1 MVPHQEDDDMPS
13 SPPQP
18 QHATPAKLPMSK
30 ASRLPIPRKVSGI
43 FSNSSFSKGGSLRP
57 QPSRERLPSSNG
69 DARIPPPRTN
79 PTITKRPS
87 VSRLPNGSDQG
98 DRNFSDA
105 TASSI
110 AKAHP
115 RRMPSSGALN
125 GTTPALKSKTSFTN
139 LQAKPTVNTQLTRK
153 TSGSLIG
160 SPVLSPQLHTPRV
173 STTPKG
179 RRTSDI
185 NGAAAPP
192 LNRKPS
198 NNQLK
203 QPSTVH
209 KRQSITQL
217 SARNLQHLNAA
228 PDASPTPLR
237 RQPSST
243 GLPTMPRTPTAS
255 KPVRPPQ
262 TAPRQATRGPKPPP
276 MASAPPAEQP
286 SPQKGDHRKASQSLR
301 DTIRQAR
308 AAKQRVA
315 SVSNGENNG
324 IAATNGLDGFDF
336 GTDDPFN
343 QSILGE
349 GGSTKVLQQRIKS
362 ARVEGRLN
370 ISNLELKEI
379 PAAVYKM
386 YDTSEEELAATD
398 DDNGPKWYESV
409 DLAKLIGADNEIGE
423 VGEELAQQFGGLSF
437 IDMHNNLL
445 TGLPANLVQL
455 TELTV
460 LNLSGNQ
467 LDNGVLDIIFQI
479 PTLKDLKLGKNNLEG
494 EVDASISKLV
504 ALESLEL
511 QDNKLTSLPSSI
523 GECCR
528 LRSLNIARNALTA
541 LPLEELQHCH
551 LLEIDISQNKLSG
564 TFFPA
569 SVERWETLQSLNV
582 KGNHITS
589 FTESS
594 VVLPAL
600 NQLFAS
606 NNQLTSF
613 PTLTGWDELLVLL
626 VDQNQITMLPEELYG
641 IRRLRT
647 LDFSGNSVKTID
659 PRLGAMDS
667 LEVISFAG
675 NPLFDRKLAGMSAA
689 DLKKTLRG
697 RLAPPEIVIA
707 EADDDE
713 PCARPGTENGGS
725 PAPTTVEVGR
735 GGVLDLSN
743 KNLDELTSELMDSI
757 VGSPCTM
764 VLAHNS
770 FSVIPTNVDRFA
782 SLSSLDLSSNR
793 LSAVYL
799 PERLM
804 LRSLDTLNL
813 HNTGLASLELLFKN
827 LDSPKLQT
835 LDISANRVTSIEGLR
850 QVFPA
855 LLHLHAAN
863 NQVEEIPLES
873 IDGIRVLDLTG
884 NSIGSLPPKLALCEN
899 LRELRVQGNL
909 FRGAKSCSHHAQRNP
924 Y

>member
-13 SPPQP
+13 SPLPQQQ
-18 QHATPAKLPMSK
+18 QHATPAKLP
-30 ASRLPIPRKVSGI
+30 I
-43 FSNSSFSKGGSLRP
+43 FWHLLKFNIFEGQGGSLRP
-57 QPSRERLPSSNG
+57 QPSRDRLPSSNG

-79 PTITKRPS
+79 PTITKRP
-87 VSRLPNGSDQG
+87 
-98 DRNFSDA
+98 
-105 TASSI
+105 
-110 AKAHP
+110 
-115 RRMPSSGALN
+115 GALN
-125 GTTPALKSKTSFTN
+125 GTNPALKSKTSFTN
-139 LQAKPTVNTQLTRK
+139 LQAKPT
-153 TSGSLIG
+153 
-160 SPVLSPQLHTPRV
+160 LHTPRV

-209 KRQSITQL
+209 KKQSITQL
-217 SARNLQHLNAA
+217 SARNLQHLSAA

-237 RQPSST
+237 RQPLST

-255 KPVRPPQ
+255 KP
-262 TAPRQATRGPKPPP
+262 ATRGPKPPP
-276 MASAPPAEQP
+276 M
-286 SPQKGDHRKASQSLR
+286 GDHRKASQSLR

-315 SVSNGENNG
+315 SVSNGESNG
-324 IAATNGLDGFDF
+324 IATTNGLDGFDF

-362 ARVEGRLN
+362 AHVEGRLN

-379 PAAVYKM
+379 PATVYKM
-386 YDTSEEELAATD
+386 YDTTEELPAAD

-423 VGEELAQQFGGLSF
+423 IGEELAQQFGGLSF

-528 LRSLNIARNALTA
+528 LRSLNVARNAVTA

-589 FTESS
+589 FTGSS

-641 IRRLRT
+641 LRRLRT

-659 PRLGAMDS
+659 SRLGAMDS
-667 LEVISFAG
+667 LEVISFSG

-713 PCARPGTENGGS
+713 PCARPGTANGGS
-725 PAPTTVEVGR
+725 PAPTTIEVGR

-813 HNTGLASLELLFKN
+813 HNTGLTSLELLFKN

-835 LDISANRVTSIEGLR
+835 LDISANKVTSIEGLR

-909 FRGAKSCSHHAQRNP
+909 FRVPRWQVLEKGTDAVMAWLRDRLPVDAEEVQEE
-924 Y
+924 